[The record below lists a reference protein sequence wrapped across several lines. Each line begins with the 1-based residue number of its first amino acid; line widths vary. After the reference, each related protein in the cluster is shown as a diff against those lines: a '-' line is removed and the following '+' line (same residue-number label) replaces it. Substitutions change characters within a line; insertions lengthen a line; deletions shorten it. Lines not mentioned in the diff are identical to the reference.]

1 MLDSALSVVNS
12 PAFER
17 RDLSTETWRTPRTP
31 GFLGVLGVSVVRSI
45 AIECGASATN
55 R

>member
-1 MLDSALSVVNS
+1 MLDSALSVANS

-17 RDLSTETWRTPRTP
+17 RDLSTETRRTRRNPDL
-31 GFLGVLGVSVVRSI
+31 LGVLGVSVVKSI
-45 AIECGASATN
+45 AIECGDSATN